1 MREQEGGE
9 RWRGAM
15 EESVGGLLTVDGH
28 QLMRSVPL

>member
-1 MREQEGGE
+1 MEESDGGE

-15 EESVGGLLTVDGH
+15 EGSVGGLLTVDGH